1 MSTPATYFIDAQKI
15 VVSYIEE
22 EGTTRT
28 ILNDVNLRVRRG
40 ELLTV
45 VGPSGCGKSTLLR
58 LILGAQFP
66 TSGTVAVDG
75 NQVERVGRDCGIVY
89 QGYSLFPHLSV
100 LDNICFGLVL
110 EQTNL
115 LQAMTAAPVL
125 AAEQITHAILK
136 RLRGGKVQHTDPVD
150 EDYPTAPPAEGS
162 PAQQPP
168 KKQPSLIAK
177 ALEIFPFIKSRNI
190 GREQAYEYLTDIGL
204 DLSDADKFPHELS
217 GGMRQR
223 VAIAQAVIMQ
233 PKILLMDEPF
243 GALDQTRREEMQDFI
258 FEQWQKHQLTVF
270 FVTHDLDEAVKLGT
284 RLICLSQYWITE
296 HSHSGKGAKIL
307 VDRKVLGG
315 DIKPSTFGD
324 SHEFKTLIQEIG
336 QAGLSPQHLHKT
348 SEFDLSHPDAIKNDT
363 GGAPT

>member
-1 MSTPATYFIDAQKI
+1 VTYFIDAQN
-15 VVSYIEE
+15 VSVKYTEE
-22 EGTTRT
+22 EGTVRT
-28 ILNDVNLRVRRG
+28 ILNDISLRVQRQ

-66 TSGTVAVDG
+66 NTGTVLIDG
-75 NQVERVGRDCGIVY
+75 NKVECVSRDCGIVY
-89 QGYSLFPHLSV
+89 QSYSLFPHLSV

-115 LQAMTAAPVL
+115 LQALSAAPII
-125 AAEQITHAILK
+125 AAEQVGEAILK
-136 RLRGGKVQHTDPVD
+136 RSRGSKAKRECPEDDEPIVPV
-150 EDYPTAPPAEGS
+150 TGAAPPTPPERK
-162 PAQQPP
+162 QQ
-168 KKQPSLIAK
+168 SLISK
-177 ALEIFPFIKSRNI
+177 ALDIFPFIKARRI
-190 GREQAYEYLTDIGL
+190 AREQALDYLVDIGL
-204 DLSDADKFPHELS
+204 DSSDADKYPHELS

-258 FEQWQKHQLTVF
+258 FEQWQKHQLTLF

-284 RLICLSQYWITE
+284 RLICLSQYWANE
-296 HSHSGKGAKIL
+296 HNHAGQGSRIL

-315 DIKPSTFGD
+315 EIRPSTFAESD
-324 SHEFKTLIQEIG
+324 DFKSLIHEIG
-336 QAGLSPQHLHKT
+336 QAGLSPQHLHRA
-348 SEFDLSHPDAIKNDT
+348 SEFELTHPDAIKQNT
-363 GGAPT
+363 GGATT